1 MLRVGMSVVHP
12 EYGVCT
18 LVNVHNNSAIVK
30 TATGIDVPCFT
41 SDLKQLINS

>member
-18 LVNVHNNSAIVK
+18 LVNIHGNSAVVR
-30 TATGIDVPCFT
+30 TASGIDVPCFAC
-41 SDLKQLINS
+41 DLKQLVNS